1 VKIAAPY
8 EKPRRNDHQ
17 GEMIIDTRRDISY
30 YMFNSLTFQQE
41 NKMSLIKIK
50 SKFQI
55 VIPDDVRKRLKV
67 EIGDTLE
74 IEEKDGVLVAR
85 PVVVIDKSQTY
96 FWSDEWQKGERE
108 AEEAKKKGKFREFK
122 NAEEAVKWLRS

>member
-1 VKIAAPY
+1 MV
-8 EKPRRNDHQ
+8 
-17 GEMIIDTRRDISY
+17 
-30 YMFNSLTFQQE
+30 NSLTFQQE
-41 NKMSLIKIK
+41 NKMSLVRIK
-50 SKFQI
+50 SKYQI
-55 VIPDDVRKRLKV
+55 VIPDDVRKRLNV

-108 AEEAKKKGKFREFK
+108 AEEAKKKGKFKEFK